1 MIWLA
6 VLGAALLAVLLIWQ
20 LWVCEGAHFGRR
32 FVVSLYNLAATRYD
46 RIKHFDPDWER
57 AFLGEPLA
65 NALGGLEGARLLD
78 VGAGTGRVAWAL
90 GPLPFFR
97 GVVIGVEP
105 ARRMLEQ
112 ARQRV
117 ADDRARWVRGW
128 AVPLPFPAGAF
139 DLVASLEMLEFTP
152 HPLAALKEMVRVL
165 APGGWL
171 LVTNRVGWQARWILG
186 RTFQRG
192 DIAGV
197 MERLGLEDVQA
208 RFWQVDYDLVWARK
222 RPGD

>member
-6 VLGAALLAVLLIWQ
+6 VIGAILLVVVLIWEF
-20 LWVCEGAHFGRR
+20 WVCEGAHLGRR

-46 RIKHFDPDWER
+46 RIKRFDPDWER

-78 VGAGTGRVAWAL
+78 VGAGTGRIARAL

-97 GVVIGVEP
+97 GVVIGIEP
-105 ARRMLEQ
+105 ARRMLEL

-117 ADDRARWVRGW
+117 PGRRALWVRGW
-128 AVPLPFPAGAF
+128 AVPLPFPAETF

-152 HPLAALKEMVRVL
+152 HPQAALREMVRVL
-165 APGGWL
+165 VPGGWL
-171 LVTNRVGWQARWILG
+171 LVTNRIGRQARWIFG
-186 RTFQRG
+186 RTYRRG

-197 MERLGLEDVQA
+197 LERLGLEEVQA
-208 RFWQVDYDLVWARK
+208 RFWQVDYDLVWGRK
-222 RPGD
+222 RPRG